1 MRDKD
6 KYRLNI
12 QENVKYETFK
22 LVRDLMRIVDSENKL
37 CIDKISRFLRELNTA
52 MFDFVYPNFL
62 NPLFTRRPTMYRLVM
77 ALYVMSLRTEYFSCL
92 LESIDYEIEY
102 NYKYNTILAM
112 PGSVSSNGGIS
123 TSTIAMFDSGK
134 LYLGRIQKSVK
145 SLYRFLVN
153 IDSSRGKYSFPKR
166 SKFDLFTSKVIKDF
180 FEARRDKLGNPRY
193 GSSME
198 VLLLFYFKSR
208 TFLYSDLISA
218 VRYSFVSGKLSFLKK
233 LTIPMMLT
241 VAKEEID
248 RNPMFYLKFFKEDA
262 REDESHNGEP
272 GDWYLAPHPTIYIRN
287 KILEQFSDIEEDD
300 EIHSDINED

>member
-1 MRDKD
+1 MREKD

-22 LVRDLMRIVDSENKL
+22 LVRDLMRVVDSEKKL
-37 CIDKISRFLRELNTA
+37 GIDKISRFLRELNSA

-77 ALYVMSLRTEYFSCL
+77 ALYVMSLRAEYFSCL

-112 PGSVSSNGGIS
+112 PGGFS
-123 TSTIAMFDSGK
+123 TSTIAMFDNGK

-145 SLYRFLVN
+145 SLNRFLVN
-153 IDSSRGKYSFPKR
+153 PGSVRYSFPKR
-166 SKFDLFTSKVIKDF
+166 SSFDLFKSNVIKDF
-180 FEARRDKLGNPRY
+180 FEARRDKLGNPRE

-198 VLLLFYFKSR
+198 TLLLFYFKSR

-218 VRYSFVSGKLSFLKK
+218 LRYSFVSGKLSFLGK

-262 REDESHNGEP
+262 REDESHMGEP
-272 GDWYLAPHPTIYIRN
+272 GDWYLAPHPTIYIRD